1 MSIADVAKAPYTAVP
16 VDLYAQIAGYF
27 VAAGAAA
34 IVVVRAA
41 TAPAPPPPT
50 HATEQQ
56 KRSFAFTVAS
66 QEDEWRAK
74 AAEGFPADNWSQRD
88 DFHGREAQYVR
99 DLAGGSHVPYE
110 DVFRAIDDDI
120 HGNLAQGMTRSVVH
134 GGRSASAVPCH
145 PRPIFD

>member
-1 MSIADVAKAPYTAVP
+1 VA
-16 VDLYAQIAGYF
+16 VDLYAQIAGYV

-41 TAPAPPPPT
+41 TAPAPPPLK

-56 KRSFAFTVAS
+56 MRSFAFTVAS

-110 DVFRAIDDDI
+110 DVFRAIDEDI
-120 HGNLAQGMTRSVVH
+120 HGTLSKGVARGPMTH
-134 GGRSASAVPCH
+134 GDRSASAVPCH

>member
-1 MSIADVAKAPYTAVP
+1 M
-16 VDLYAQIAGYF
+16 DLYAHLAGSV
-27 VAAGAAA
+27 VAVTMAA

-41 TAPAPPPPT
+41 TAPAPPAPR

-56 KRSFAFTVAS
+56 MKSFAISVAS

-88 DFHGREAQYVR
+88 DFHGREAQLVR
-99 DLAGGSHVPYE
+99 DLAAGSHVPYE
-110 DVFRAIDDDI
+110 DVFRAIDEDL
-120 HGNLAQGMTRSVVH
+120 HWNASKNVVLR
-134 GGRSASAVPCH
+134 GAPVRRSANAVPCH

>member
-1 MSIADVAKAPYTAVP
+1 M
-16 VDLYAQIAGYF
+16 DLYAQIAGF
-27 VAAGAAA
+27 VVAASTAL

-41 TAPAPPPPT
+41 TAPAPLPPR
-50 HATEQQ
+50 HANEQQ
-56 KRSFAFTVAS
+56 LKNFAVSVAS

-88 DFHGREAQYVR
+88 DFHGREAQMVR
-99 DLAGGSHVPYE
+99 DLAASGHVPYE
-110 DVFRAIDDDI
+110 DVFRAIDDDL
-120 HGNLAQGMTRSVVH
+120 HGQLTRGVVVR